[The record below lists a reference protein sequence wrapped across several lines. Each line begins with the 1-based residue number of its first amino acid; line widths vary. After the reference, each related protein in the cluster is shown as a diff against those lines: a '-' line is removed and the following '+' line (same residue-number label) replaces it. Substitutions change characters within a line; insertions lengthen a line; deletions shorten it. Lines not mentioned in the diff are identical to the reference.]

1 MYSRAMNKALFI
13 TDTQCP
19 FEHQLHLKLVHKIIE
34 LVKPDEIVLGGDMAD
49 CTVLGR
55 YRKHPEL
62 PAFFMQESNHVNRF
76 LDELQDI
83 GSGAEWF
90 YLLGNHEKRL
100 ANYIVDNCAA
110 LYGYLKFE
118 DIFRLNARKMKWQ
131 DFSPRQGHRVLG
143 SSLIARHCSFSSS
156 AKASIAN
163 ALCSIIHG
171 HSHKMYR
178 EEIRSFDGNL
188 FLSASPGWLG
198 DPAHEIFD
206 FCEKLHQWRNGIGII
221 YAGSDWHKYE
231 NIELSN
237 GIAYLNGQVLTS
249 L

>member
-1 MYSRAMNKALFI
+1 MKKALFI

-19 FEHQLHLKLVHKIIE
+19 FEHQLHLKLVHKLIE
-34 LVKPDEIVLGGDMAD
+34 LIRPDEIVLGGDIAD

-62 PAFFMQESNHVNRF
+62 PAFFMHEANHVNRF

-83 GSGAEWF
+83 GRSSRWV

-100 ANYIVDNCAA
+100 ANYIIDNCSA

-118 DIFRLNARKMKWQ
+118 DIFRLSARQIEWHE
-131 DFSPRQGHRVLG
+131 FSPRQGYRVLG

-171 HSHKMYR
+171 HSHKMYL
-178 EEIRSFDGNL
+178 EEIRSFDGNM

-198 DPAHEIFD
+198 DPAHDIFD
-206 FCEKLHQWRNGIGII
+206 FCEKLHQWRNGIGLII
-221 YAGSDWHKYE
+221 SGDGWVRYE
-231 NIELSN
+231 NIALID
-237 GIAYLNGQVLTS
+237 GRAYLNGQVITS